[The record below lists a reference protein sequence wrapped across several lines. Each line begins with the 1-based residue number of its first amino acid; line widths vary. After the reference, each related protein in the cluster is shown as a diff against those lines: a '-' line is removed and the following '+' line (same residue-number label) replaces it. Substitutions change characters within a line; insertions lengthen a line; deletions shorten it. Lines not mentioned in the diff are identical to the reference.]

1 MKLKHFLIIGLAIAF
16 IAVGPLSAAEDDDV
30 NILSALDITPFNED
44 TNVTIDG
51 INFNVP
57 KGYGEQ
63 KDIAK
68 DDDKYNLGSEEVTLS
83 NHQYL
88 NEKGD
93 MLNLQVIFIKDK
105 NYTMDSLT
113 PENGS
118 VKKPLTAKRDS
129 TPNRTILQC
138 SCMLRMEKVFR
149 SSAKRMLYL
158 KWLYRLK

>member
-16 IAVGPLSAAEDDDV
+16 ITVGPLSAAEDDDV

-63 KDIAK
+63 KDLAK

-118 VKKPLTAKRDS
+118 VKKTINGKEGFYSEQDDTAMFMYAQDGKSVQVVGKKDVVS
-129 TPNRTILQC
+129 
-138 SCMLRMEKVFR
+138 KVVV
-149 SSAKRMLYL
+149 
-158 KWLYRLK
+158 

>member
-16 IAVGPLSAAEDDDV
+16 IAVGPLSAADDDV

-63 KDIAK
+63 KDLAK

-113 PENGS
+113 PENGA
-118 VKKPLTAKRDS
+118 VKK
-129 TPNRTILQC
+129 TINGKEGFYYEQDDVATFMYAQDGK
-138 SCMLRMEKVFR
+138 SVQVTGKKDVVSKVVV
-149 SSAKRMLYL
+149 
-158 KWLYRLK
+158 